1 MRLISFITIAWSLL
15 LSKPFF
21 QETSIFPFQN
31 KHVHASSII
40 ENPNGDL
47 LACWFY
53 GSGERTANDVLIQG
67 SRLKKGTKIW
77 ESVFEMADT
86 PGLPD
91 CNPVLWVDKKDKL
104 WLFWIAVRAN
114 RWENSM
120 LRYRTSTNYMRKG
133 VPEWG
138 WQDDIILKP
147 GDTFAEAI
155 QSGFDRYVD
164 EPMWAEYALPYAK
177 LIVKAAME
185 PEKRQKGWMTRI
197 HPISLS
203 SGRILLPLYS
213 DGYNVSI
220 VAISDDQGN
229 NWKASNPIVGLGP
242 IQPTLV
248 PKKNGSI
255 VAYMRDSGLEP
266 KRILKSI
273 SEDSGETWSFATDT
287 QIPNPSSSV
296 EVLVLKNGHWVMAC
310 NDTEEG
316 RHQMAILLSSDE
328 GTSWPWKR
336 YIGQAPKNRNISFA
350 YPSLIQSSNGL
361 IHISYSFKTDEG
373 KTIQHASFNEEWIT
387 VKTR

>member
-1 MRLISFITIAWSLL
+1 MLIGLLSQNNNKMRFISFIPIAWCMLL
-15 LSKPFF
+15 GQPFF
-21 QETSIFPFQN
+21 QEKSIFSFQN
-31 KHVHASSII
+31 KHVHGSSII
-40 ENPNGDL
+40 ETPNGDL

-67 SRLKKGTKIW
+67 SRLKKGGEIW

-91 CNPVLWVDKKDKL
+91 CNPVLWVDKKNKL

-120 LRYRTSTNYMRKG
+120 LRYRTSTNYMKKG
-133 VPEWG
+133 APQWA

-147 GDTFAEAI
+147 GDTFADAI

-177 LIVKAAME
+177 LIVEAAKD

-197 HPISLS
+197 HPISLN

-220 VAISDDQGN
+220 VAISDNLGK

-242 IQPTLV
+242 IQPTL
-248 PKKNGSI
+248 I
-255 VAYMRDSGLEP
+255 P
-266 KRILKSI
+266 KRTAVLWLICVIQVLN
-273 SEDSGETWSFATDT
+273 
-287 QIPNPSSSV
+287 PNVS
-296 EVLVLKNGHWVMAC
+296 
-310 NDTEEG
+310 
-316 RHQMAILLSSDE
+316 
-328 GTSWPWKR
+328 
-336 YIGQAPKNRNISFA
+336 
-350 YPSLIQSSNGL
+350 
-361 IHISYSFKTDEG
+361 
-373 KTIQHASFNEEWIT
+373 
-387 VKTR
+387 